1 MRLTAQFLHHNFV
14 KCVQCTSYCCSTR
27 KLTFHLYSL
36 DLTLT
41 LTAMGVVFSAI
52 QPHLRH
58 VPLHFSTAE
67 CLFVAFALVYLSK
80 VLHVSLSY
88 VLAGKYDMV
97 QAGYRSG
104 DSGAVVTHK
113 AVSRAYNAH
122 CNAIEAFV
130 GFSVAV
136 LLALQLKGDS
146 EELRVLAN
154 AFVYVRLVYN
164 GVYIIASNSALAVV
178 RSAVFTVGMVF
189 VLKIFS
195 LAVGGVAATIF

>member
-1 MRLTAQFLHHNFV
+1 VLIRII
-14 KCVQCTSYCCSTR
+14 
-27 KLTFHLYSL
+27 
-36 DLTLT
+36 
-41 LTAMGVVFSAI
+41 MGVVFSAI
-52 QPHLRH
+52 QPHLKH
-58 VPLHFSTAE
+58 LPLHFSTAE
-67 CLFVAFALVYLSK
+67 CLFIAFALVYLSK

-88 VLAGKYDMV
+88 MLDGKYDMV

-104 DSGAVVTHK
+104 GGAVITHK

-136 LLALQLKGDS
+136 LLALKLKGDS

-164 GVYIIASNSALAVV
+164 GVYIIAENSALAVV
-178 RSAVFTVGMVF
+178 RSAVFTVGLVF

-195 LAVGGVAATIF
+195 LAVGGVVAKIF